1 MAEEKD
7 IDIFD
12 KDIDVSNPISTPTP
26 ENYPIDNPD
35 APPIDNPIDNP
46 DAPPIDAPKPID
58 DPNKPPIDVPK
69 PITDPI
75 DDPDAPKPIDDPNKP
90 PIDDPDAPP
99 IDDPKDD
106 KQVCLIV
113 KVGAAKGK
121 FAMVDY
127 EYEVDNPD
135 GTKLKQYAVKGL
147 QEDDKFK
154 SILDR
159 NDIVFIEDIV
169 DYTTKDGVYYGEIR
183 DWDTETGI
191 VTIYDENADTLLVE
205 VDKYAIV
212 KLHNKIDDKEVICK
226 SLTFIL
232 AFIPE
237 QAMVDSPRKL
247 RGFPVYF
254 PLYYYNPE
262 NILRV
267 MNEFIDNVT
276 QKYNKAIPSLKE
288 NAGIYYTFNDD
299 YLKKYTISDLL
310 SLDDRL
316 LKYFIM
322 AVKNNPKYYE
332 KNGYLYYFYDKAGN
346 IIKNAIA
353 SNSSSVYGDINMAA
367 ISDNEVIILNKNCE
381 DCINIVVYEDKI
393 APKEISDSS
402 LMFMAMLVDDLY
414 LGIEGKARHIEVNI
428 GLPQNIMEKMN
439 SFTKLLN
446 TSLEV

>member
-12 KDIDVSNPISTPTP
+12 KDIDVTPISNPTP
-26 ENYPIDNPD
+26 EDFDNNPD
-35 APPIDNPIDNP
+35 APPIDNPID
-46 DAPPIDAPKPID
+46 
-58 DPNKPPIDVPK
+58 DPNKPPK

-75 DDPDAPKPIDDPNKP
+75 DDPDAPPIDDPNKP

-99 IDDPKDD
+99 IIDPIDPPPTDPIDD
-106 KQVCLIV
+106 KQVCLVV
-113 KVGAAKGK
+113 KVGSAKGK
-121 FAMVDY
+121 FVIVDY

-154 SILDR
+154 SILER

-169 DYTTKDGVYYGEIR
+169 DYTTKEGMYYGEIR
-183 DWDTETGI
+183 EWDVETGI
-191 VTIYDENADTLLVE
+191 VTIYDENADSLLVE

-232 AFIPE
+232 SFIPE
-237 QAMVDSPRKL
+237 QGMVDNPRKL

-254 PLYYYNPE
+254 PLYYYNPD
-262 NILRV
+262 NILEV

-276 QKYNKAIPSLKE
+276 QKYNKERPSLKE

-299 YLKKYTISDLL
+299 YLKKNKISDLL
-310 SLDDRL
+310 SLDERL

-393 APKEISDSS
+393 APRVISDSS